1 MVIAVHLEEGA
12 PRAEL
17 AAQPGEVLNAQPG
30 RQWTVTATF
39 RSLDADQQTD
49 LACARRRAM
58 TMGDE
63 VTTPSAPRVVWEAD
77 GAWLRCVVAWP
88 GDRPPLSCVLPIFE
102 QLGLELVDHRPEV
115 SADSFVFSQVE
126 DPNLEEMLP
135 LLAQAFS
142 AAWEGLVDRDELA
155 ALVIEAHL
163 NARQV
168 QLVRAACQY
177 LRQAGLGAST
187 SYVRGILSAHRDFI
201 RHWVELFEQR
211 FDPDARTSLANKL
224 ATYADAATTRDEF
237 RVLDWFAALL
247 DAVTRTNFFRADA
260 LGRPPT
266 TIVLKLDPVRLPF
279 LTDPPVRVETFVH
292 HPDVEGLHVRYG
304 AVARGGLRWSDR
316 VEDYRDEVLALAKAQ
331 QVKNSL
337 IVPAGAKGAFVVKAS
352 LADLAPDEAAA
363 EVRRCYRLFVRGLLD
378 VTDAVTDDGVSSPT
392 RVVATDGPDPYLVVA
407 ADKGTAAFSDLANEE
422 SADDGYW
429 LDDAFASGGSTG
441 FNHKQLG
448 VTARGAWVAVRRH
461 FTELGIDPQRDEI
474 TVAGIGD
481 MSGDVFGNGMLLS
494 DTLRLVAAFDHRH
507 IFLDPAPDPRT
518 SFAERARLAALPR
531 SSWADYDPALISSGG
546 GVFPRS
552 GRAVPLSAQV
562 RAALGI
568 DAEVLSADELVQAVL
583 SAPVDLL
590 WNGGIGTY
598 VRASHESDAEV
609 ADRGNDRVRITADE
623 LRCRVVGEGGNLG
636 LTQAARIEFSLAG
649 GRVNADFIDNVAG
662 VNTSDRE
669 VNLKIL
675 LGAVENAG
683 LIDRAQRNRILDASS
698 GDVVDEVLADSERQ
712 TLALSV
718 AEAYGVTVLDR
729 HDQVI
734 RNLEQHGLV
743 RAREHLPE
751 PEEIE
756 RRRAA
761 GHGLTRPE
769 IAVVL
774 AHAKNLVHELLLE
787 GDVPDD
793 PGVSNALTRYFPAS
807 LQEMYPDQVSAHR
820 LGREI
825 IATRLANDLIDRV
838 GPGFIYRVEDRA
850 GASTDQAIRAVM
862 VVKHLLELDELWDG
876 IAPFPVGPTM
886 PLRQALERALEH
898 NVAWLVRRKSKLGA
912 IDAEVAVFQ
921 GSVARL
927 RQAMAAQPP
936 VADGSPL
943 HRSLT
948 TLAGLGAS
956 ADLLTGCGAVARM
969 QDALSL
975 AAAAADSGHDVI
987 DLEKVY
993 AKIGETLGLS
1003 WLYATIPIT
1012 SADPHWVQLAKAALR
1027 DELSALTAAIA
1038 TDVVAAGGLAEWTR
1052 EHSDALTRVRAA
1064 YAGLAGST
1072 EVDVAMLTVGVQ
1084 ILRDLHRS
1092 VGAG

>member
-1 MVIAVHLEEGA
+1 M
-12 PRAEL
+12 
-17 AAQPGEVLNAQPG
+17 
-30 RQWTVTATF
+30 
-39 RSLDADQQTD
+39 
-49 LACARRRAM
+49 
-58 TMGDE
+58 
-63 VTTPSAPRVVWEAD
+63 
-77 GAWLRCVVAWP
+77 
-88 GDRPPLSCVLPIFE
+88 LPIFE
-102 QLGLELVDHRPEV
+102 QLGLELTDHRPEE
-115 SADSFVFSQVE
+115 SADTFVFSEVE
-126 DPNLEEMLP
+126 DPGVEEMLP
-135 LLAQAFS
+135 LLAEAFS
-142 AAWEGLVDRDELA
+142 AAWKGVVDRDEFA
-155 ALVIEAHL
+155 ALVIDAHL
-163 NARQV
+163 NPRQV
-168 QLVRAACQY
+168 QLVRAAYQY
-177 LRQAGLGAST
+177 LRQAGLGASM
-187 SYVRGILSAHRDFI
+187 SYVRGILSSHRDFI

-211 FDPDARTSLANKL
+211 FDPAGGTSVANKL

-237 RVLDWFAALL
+237 RVLDWYAGFL
-247 DAVTRTNFFRADA
+247 DAVKRTNLFRTDEM
-260 LGRPPT
+260 GRPPT
-266 TIVLKLDPVRLPF
+266 TIVLKLDPARLPF
-279 LTDPPVRVETFVH
+279 PTDPAVRVESFVH

-352 LADLAPDEAAA
+352 LAGLAPDAAAA

-378 VTDAVTDDGVSSPT
+378 VTDTVGDEGVSSPT
-392 RVVATDGPDPYLVVA
+392 GVVATDDPDPYLVVA

-422 SADDGYW
+422 SADAAFW

-441 FNHKQLG
+441 FDHKQLA

-494 DTLRLVAAFDHRH
+494 DRLRLVAAFDHRH
-507 IFLDPAPDPRT
+507 IFLDPSPDPRT

-531 SSWADYDPALISSGG
+531 SSWADYDPALISPGG

-562 RAALGI
+562 RAVLDI

-583 SAPVDLL
+583 RAPVDLL

-609 ADRGNDRVRITADE
+609 SDRGNDRVRVTADR
-623 LRCRVVGEGGNLG
+623 LRCRVIGEGGNLG

-675 LGAVENAG
+675 LRSAEQAG
-683 LIDRAQRNRILDASS
+683 LIDRAQRNRLLEACS
-698 GDVVDEVLADSERQ
+698 GDVVGAVLADSERQ

-734 RNLEQHGLV
+734 RNLEQHGLL
-743 RAREHLPE
+743 RSREHLPE

-761 GHGLTRPE
+761 GQGLTRPE

-774 AHAKNLVHELLLE
+774 AHAKNLVHELLLA

-793 PGVSNALTRYFPAS
+793 PGVSNTLAGYFPAS
-807 LQEMYPDQVSAHR
+807 LQEMYADQLSAHR

-838 GPGFIYRVEDRA
+838 GPGFIYRVEDRT
-850 GASTDQAIRAVM
+850 GAHTDEAIRSIL
-862 VVKHLLELDELWDG
+862 VVQRLLGLDELWDG
-876 IAPFPVGPTM
+876 LAPFPVAATV

-898 NVAWLVRRKSKLGA
+898 NVVWLVRRKSKLGPV
-912 IDAEVAVFQ
+912 DAEVAVFEPA
-921 GSVARL
+921 VARL
-927 RQAMAAQPP
+927 RGAMAARPP
-936 VADGSPL
+936 MADGSPL
-943 HRSLT
+943 EGSLS

-956 ADLLTGCGAVARM
+956 TDLLTACGAVARM
-969 QDALSL
+969 QDALAL

-987 DLEKVY
+987 ALEEVY
-993 AKIGETLGLS
+993 ARIGETLGLS
-1003 WLYATIPIT
+1003 WLYATMPIT

-1027 DELSALTAAIA
+1027 DEVAALTTTIA
-1038 TDVVAAGGLAEWTR
+1038 TDVIAVGGLARWTR
-1052 EHSDALTRVRAA
+1052 ENNDALARARAA

-1084 ILRDLHRS
+1084 ILRDLCHA
-1092 VGAG
+1092 VGADG

>member
-1 MVIAVHLEEGA
+1 MTIA
-12 PRAEL
+12 
-17 AAQPGEVLNAQPG
+17 
-30 RQWTVTATF
+30 
-39 RSLDADQQTD
+39 
-49 LACARRRAM
+49 
-58 TMGDE
+58 DE
-63 VTTPSAPRVVWEAD
+63 PTTPSAPRVAWEAD
-77 GAWLRCVVAWP
+77 GFWLRCVVAWP
-88 GDRPPLSCVLPIFE
+88 GDRPPLARVLPIFE
-102 QLGLELVDHRPEV
+102 QFGLELVDHRPEV

-135 LLAQAFS
+135 LLAEAFS
-142 AAWEGLVDRDELA
+142 AAWEGHVDRDEFA
-155 ALVIEAHL
+155 ALVVEAHL
-163 NARQV
+163 SARQV
-168 QLVRAACQY
+168 QLVRAASQY

-187 SYVRGILSAHRDFI
+187 SYVREILSAHRDFV
-201 RHWVELFEQR
+201 RHWVELFEQQ
-211 FDPDARTSLANKL
+211 FDPDARTSVANKL

-237 RVLDWFAALL
+237 RVLDWYAALL
-247 DAVTRTNFFRADA
+247 DAVTRTNYFRADA
-260 LGRPPT
+260 LGEPSA
-266 TIVLKLDPVRLPF
+266 TIVLKLDPARLPF

-352 LADLAPDEAAA
+352 RAGLAHDEAAD

-378 VTDAVTDDGVSSPT
+378 VTDAVTDDGVTPPT
-392 RVVATDGPDPYLVVA
+392 RMVVADGPDPYLVVA

-422 SADDGYW
+422 SADAGYW

-448 VTARGAWVAVRRH
+448 VTARGAWVSVRRH

-507 IFLDPAPDPRT
+507 IFLDPAPDPKT

-531 SSWADYDPALISSGG
+531 SSWADYDPSLISPGG

-552 GRAVPLSAQV
+552 GRAVPVSAQV
-562 RAALGI
+562 RATLGI

-583 SAPVDLL
+583 RAPVDLL

-598 VRASHESDAEV
+598 VRASHESDAEA
-609 ADRGNDRVRITADE
+609 ADRGNDRVRITADT

-636 LTQAARIEFSLAG
+636 MTQAARIEFSIAG

-675 LGAVENAG
+675 LRSVEQAG
-683 LIDRAQRNRILDASS
+683 LIDRAQRNRILEACGSE
-698 GDVVDEVLADSERQ
+698 VVGEILDDSERQ

-756 RRRAA
+756 RRREA

-774 AHAKNLVHELLLE
+774 AHSKNLVHELLLG

-793 PGVSNALTRYFPAS
+793 PGVSSTLAGYFPES
-807 LQEMYPDQVSAHR
+807 LRVRYAEQISTHR

-838 GPGFIYRVEDRA
+838 GPGFIYRVEDRT
-850 GASTDQAIRAVM
+850 GASTDQVIRSVL
-862 VVKHLLELDELWDG
+862 VVQRLLGLDELWDALTPYPV
-876 IAPFPVGPTM
+876 APTV
-886 PLRQALERALEH
+886 PLRHALERTLEH
-898 NVAWLVRRKSKLGA
+898 NVAWLVRRKSTLGP
-912 IDAEVAVFQ
+912 IDAEVASFQ
-921 GSVARL
+921 QAVARL
-927 RQAMAAQPP
+927 REAMAARPP
-936 VADGSPL
+936 RADGSPL
-943 HRSLT
+943 DTCLT
-948 TLAGLGAS
+948 ALAGLGAPPE
-956 ADLLTGCGAVARM
+956 LLTACGAVARM
-969 QDALSL
+969 QDALGL
-975 AAAAADSGHDVI
+975 AAAAADSGHDVV
-987 DLEKVY
+987 DLENVY

-1003 WLYATIPIT
+1003 WLYAAIPIT
-1012 SADPHWVQLAKAALR
+1012 SADPHWVQLAKASLR
-1027 DELSALTAAIA
+1027 DELAALTIAVA
-1038 TDVVAAGGLAEWTR
+1038 TDVIAVGGLAQWTGVHR
-1052 EHSDALTRVRAA
+1052 DALARARAA
-1064 YAGLAGST
+1064 YQGLAGST

-1084 ILRDLHRS
+1084 ILRDLCRS
-1092 VGAG
+1092 VDAPG

>member
-1 MVIAVHLEEGA
+1 MTFAEEE
-12 PRAEL
+12 P
-17 AAQPGEVLNAQPG
+17 
-30 RQWTVTATF
+30 T
-39 RSLDADQQTD
+39 S
-49 LACARRRAM
+49 
-58 TMGDE
+58 
-63 VTTPSAPRVVWEAD
+63 SAPRVAWEAD
-77 GAWLRCVVAWP
+77 GSWLRCVVAWP
-88 GDRPPLSCVLPIFE
+88 GERPPLSRVLPIFE
-102 QLGLELVDHRPEV
+102 HLGFALFDHRPEV
-115 SADSFVFSQVE
+115 SADTFVFSHV
-126 DPNLEEMLP
+126 DDTNLEEMLP
-135 LLAQAFS
+135 LLAEAFS
-142 AAWEGLVDRDELA
+142 AAWEGLVDRDEFA
-155 ALVIEAHL
+155 ALVVEAHL

-168 QLVRAACQY
+168 QLVRAAHQY

-187 SYVRGILSAHRDFI
+187 SYVRGILSAHRDFV

-211 FDPDARTSLANKL
+211 FDPDARTSMANKL

-237 RVLDWFAALL
+237 RVLDWYAALL
-247 DAVTRTNFFRADA
+247 DAIVRTNYFRTNA
-260 LGRPPT
+260 LGKPPT
-266 TIVLKLDPVRLPF
+266 TIVLKLDPPRLPF
-279 LTDPPVRVETFVH
+279 PNDPAIRVETFVH

-352 LADLAPDEAAA
+352 LAGLAPDEAADQ
-363 EVRRCYRLFVRGLLD
+363 VRRCYRIFVRGLLD
-378 VTDAVTDDGVSSPT
+378 VTDTVTDDGATPPT
-392 RVVATDGPDPYLVVA
+392 RVVAADGTDPYMVVA
-407 ADKGTAAFSDLANEE
+407 ADKGTAAFSDLANME
-422 SADDGYW
+422 SADASYW

-441 FNHKQLG
+441 FNHKELG

-507 IFLDPAPDPRT
+507 IFLDPAPDPKT
-518 SFAERARLAALPR
+518 SFAERARLASLPR
-531 SSWADYDPALISSGG
+531 SSWADYDPALISPGG

-552 GRAVPLSAQV
+552 GRAVPLSAQA
-562 RAALGI
+562 RAVLNI

-583 SAPVDLL
+583 RAPVDLL

-609 ADRGNDRVRITADE
+609 ADRGNDRVRVTADE

-662 VNTSDRE
+662 VSTSDRE

-675 LGAVENAG
+675 LRSVENAG
-683 LIDRAQRNRILDASS
+683 IIDRAQRNRLLEACA
-698 GDVVDEVLADSERQ
+698 GDVVGGVLADSERQ

-734 RNLEQHGLV
+734 RNLEQHGLT

-793 PGVSNALTRYFPAS
+793 PGVSSTLAGYFPAS
-807 LQEMYPDQVSAHR
+807 MQEMYADQISTHR

-838 GPGFIYRVEDRA
+838 GPGFIYRVEDRT
-850 GASTDQAIRAVM
+850 GADTDQAIRSIL
-862 VVKHLLELDELWDG
+862 VVKRLLGLDELWDG
-876 IAPFPVGPTM
+876 LAPYPVAPTV
-886 PLRQALERALEH
+886 PLRHAIERALEH
-898 NVAWLVRRKSKLGA
+898 NVAWLVRRKSKLGP
-912 IDAEVAVFQ
+912 IGAEVAVFQ
-921 GSVARL
+921 RSVARL
-927 RQAMAAQPP
+927 RAALAAEPP
-936 VADGSPL
+936 VEEGAPL
-943 HRSLT
+943 DRSLAV
-948 TLAGLGAS
+948 LAGLGAS
-956 ADLLTGCGAVARM
+956 AGLLTACGAVARM
-969 QDALSL
+969 HDALGL

-1003 WLYATIPIT
+1003 WLYAAIPIT

-1027 DELSALTAAIA
+1027 DELAALTIAVA
-1038 TDVVAAGGLAEWTR
+1038 TDVVTVGGLEQWSH
-1052 EHSDALTRVRAA
+1052 EHRDALSRARAA
-1064 YAGLAGST
+1064 YAGLAGNT
-1072 EVDVAMLTVGVQ
+1072 EADVAMLTVGVQ
-1084 ILRDLHRS
+1084 ILRDLCHS
-1092 VGAG
+1092 VGACG

>member
-1 MVIAVHLEEGA
+1 M
-12 PRAEL
+12 
-17 AAQPGEVLNAQPG
+17 AA
-30 RQWTVTATF
+30 
-39 RSLDADQQTD
+39 TD
-49 LACARRRAM
+49 EAK
-58 TMGDE
+58 
-63 VTTPSAPRVVWEAD
+63 TPSSPRVDWEAN
-77 GAWLRCVVAWP
+77 GVSLRCEVSWP
-88 GDRPPLSCVLPIFE
+88 ASRPPLSQVLPIFE
-102 QLGLELVDHRPEV
+102 HFGLDLVDHRPEV
-115 SADSFVFSQVE
+115 SSDIFVFSEVE
-126 DPNLEEMLP
+126 DESLEEMLP
-135 LLAQAFS
+135 LLAEAFS
-142 AAWEGLVDRDELA
+142 AAWDGRVDRDELA
-155 ALVIEAHL
+155 ALVVEALL

-187 SYVRGILSAHRDFI
+187 SYVRGILSAHRDFV

-211 FDPDARTSLANKL
+211 FDPDGRPSVANKL

-237 RVLDWFAALL
+237 RVLDWFVALL

-260 LGRPPT
+260 LGEPPV
-266 TIVLKLDPVRLPF
+266 TIVLKLDPARLPF
-279 LTDPPVRVETFVH
+279 PTDPHVRVETFVH

-337 IVPAGAKGAFVVKAS
+337 IVPAGAKGAFVVKSS
-352 LADLAPDEAAA
+352 LAGLAPDEAA
-363 EVRRCYRLFVRGLLD
+363 VKVQRCYRLFVRGLLD
-378 VTDAVTDDGVSSPT
+378 VTDAVTDEGVHAPA
-392 RVVATDGPDPYLVVA
+392 RVVTVDGPDPYLVVA

-422 SADDGYW
+422 SADVGYW
-429 LDDAFASGGSTG
+429 LEDAFASGGSAG
-441 FNHKQLG
+441 FNHKDLG

-461 FTELGIDPQRDEI
+461 FTELGVDPERDEI

-481 MSGDVFGNGMLLS
+481 MSGDVFGNGMQLS
-494 DTLRLVAAFDHRH
+494 DTLRVVAAFDHRH
-507 IFLDPAPDPRT
+507 IFLDPTPDPKS
-518 SFAERARLAALPR
+518 SFAERARLAALPG
-531 SSWADYDPALISSGG
+531 SSWADYDPALISPGG
-546 GVFPRS
+546 GVYPRS
-552 GRAVPLSAQV
+552 GRTVPLSAQV
-562 RAALGI
+562 RAALGV
-568 DAEVLSADELVQAVL
+568 DTDVLSADELVRAVL
-583 SAPVDLL
+583 CAPVDLL

-598 VRASHESDAEV
+598 VRASHESDADV
-609 ADRGNDRVRITADE
+609 ADRGNDRVRIAANR

-675 LGAVENAG
+675 LRSVEKAG
-683 LIDRAQRNRILDASS
+683 VIDRTERNRILEACG
-698 GDVVDEVLADSERQ
+698 GDVVREILADSERQ
-712 TLALSV
+712 TLALGV

-761 GHGLTRPE
+761 GRGLTRPE

-793 PGVSNALTRYFPAS
+793 PGVSSCLAGYFPAS
-807 LQEMYPDQVSAHR
+807 LQELYPDQLSTHR

-838 GPGFIYRVEDRA
+838 GPGFIYRVEDRTGA
-850 GASTDQAIRAVM
+850 GTDQVIRSIL
-862 VVKHLLELDELWDG
+862 VVQRLLGLDDLWDG
-876 IAPFPVGPTM
+876 LAPYPVAPTI
-886 PLRQALERALEH
+886 PLRHALERALEH
-898 NVAWLVRRKSKLGA
+898 NVAWLVRRRSRLGP
-912 IDAEVAVFQ
+912 IDDEVAVLQ
-921 GSVARL
+921 RPVARL
-927 RQAMAAQPP
+927 REAMAAQPP
-936 VADGSPL
+936 QADGSPL
-943 HRSLT
+943 DGSLAA
-948 TLAGLGAS
+948 LADLGAS
-956 ADLLTGCGAVARM
+956 SEVLTACSSVARM
-969 QDALSL
+969 QDALAL
-975 AAAAADSGHDVI
+975 AAAADSRHDVI
-987 DLEKVY
+987 DLEQVY
-993 AKIGETLGLS
+993 VKIGDAVGLS

-1027 DELSALTAAIA
+1027 DELAALTIALATHAISS
-1038 TDVVAAGGLAEWTR
+1038 GGLEQWTQ
-1052 EHSDALTRVRAA
+1052 EHRDALTRARTA
-1064 YAGLAGST
+1064 YSGLAGSA

-1084 ILRDLHRS
+1084 ILRDLCHS
-1092 VGAG
+1092 VGARP